1 MVCHQIQV
9 EHKSMVEPE
18 VEVEEELLTT
28 QVEPE
33 LQTKEETEETELTI
47 LTADVAAAVDLEE
60 PVETEL
66 LLMEEPEEPEE
77 LEHHHLLQDQQ

>member
-1 MVCHQIQV
+1 MAIIDRDW
-9 EHKSMVEPE
+9 
-18 VEVEEELLTT
+18 
-28 QVEPE
+28 
-33 LQTKEETEETELTI
+33 ETELAI
-47 LTADVAAAVDLEE
+47 LTADVATAVDLEE

>member
-1 MVCHQIQV
+1 
-9 EHKSMVEPE
+9 MVEPE

>member
-9 EHKSMVEPE
+9 EQKSTVDPE

-33 LQTKEETEETELTI
+33 LQTKDVTEETELTI
-47 LTADVAAAVDLEE
+47 LTADVAEAVVQQTMDQ
-60 PVETEL
+60 TEL
-66 LLMEEPEEPEE
+66 LLLEDLEEA
-77 LEHHHLLQDQQ
+77 LGWVR